1 MTSAAAEYRSYQI
14 TREGGFYFA
23 VPSDGDEIVL
33 RSAYVHRVRL
43 AIAQLWDAVET
54 NKMPSW
60 FEDALQSS
68 NPCIDL
74 DTYMVLPELT
84 EAPEV
89 APFDFAQTVKEKVA
103 GFMNEAAPSEV
114 DPPSIVRQT
123 FLTLLIS
130 FAIAPIAFLIQ
141 QFGAGAEP
149 EIVFTM
155 AVVAVAVTQGQRA
168 ALLLSAFSMI
178 SYNISITPPIWTFT
192 APGVEEIIYTVANA
206 VISFA
211 VPWLLS
217 LRFHAE
223 QEVREALTTVTAP
236 VNEPELA

>member
-1 MTSAAAEYRSYQI
+1 MKSAAPEYRSYQI

-43 AIAQLWDAVET
+43 AITQLWEAVET
-54 NKMPSW
+54 NKIPSW
-60 FEDALQSS
+60 FENALESN

-74 DTYMVLPELT
+74 DTYMVFPELT
-84 EAPEV
+84 VAPAV

-114 DPPSIVRQT
+114 DPPSFARQT
-123 FLTLLIS
+123 FLALLITL
-130 FAIAPIAFLIQ
+130 AIAPIAFLIQ
-141 QFGAGAEP
+141 QFGSRAEP

-168 ALLLSAFSMI
+168 ALLLSAFSMV
-178 SYNISITPPIWTFT
+178 SYNLNIIPPVWTIT
-192 APGVEEIIYTVANA
+192 APGESEIIYTLANA
-206 VISFA
+206 MISIA

-217 LRFHAE
+217 FRFRA
-223 QEVREALTTVTAP
+223 QEAKEALTTVAAP